1 MKTVIIAAGLF
12 CSDFDTDLDLIGV
25 DAGAGYLARNGK
37 KMRLAIG
44 DFDSDNEL
52 ELIFK
57 HAQET
62 IVLNRRKDDTDL
74 EAAVNWAKSRYEKL
88 LVLGTL
94 GGRLDHEYAALS
106 LLTIRDLPI
115 VFYNYQNKIYR
126 LNQGEYTIKKDGY
139 RFLSFFPLSE
149 GIITITGVDYPLS
162 QRKVN
167 PNDLYLISNEIL
179 EKEAKVSIEGS
190 FLVIQSNDQK

>member
-52 ELIFK
+52 ELISK
-57 HAQET
+57 NAQET

-74 EAAVNWAKSRYEKL
+74 EAAVNWAKSRYEKMI
-88 LVLGTL
+88 VLGAL

-139 RFLSFFPLSE
+139 RFLSFFPLSK
-149 GIITITGVDYPLS
+149 GIITIAGVDYPLS

-179 EKEAKVSIEGS
+179 ENEAKVSIEGS

>member
-37 KMRLAIG
+37 MMRLAIG

-52 ELIFK
+52 ELISK
-57 HAQET
+57 NAQET

-74 EAAVNWAKSRYEKL
+74 EAAVNWAKSRYEKMI
-88 LVLGTL
+88 VLGAL

-179 EKEAKVSIEGS
+179 ENEAKVSIEGS

>member
-74 EAAVNWAKSRYEKL
+74 EAAVNWAKFRYEKMI
-88 LVLGTL
+88 VLGAL

>member
-52 ELIFK
+52 ELISK
-57 HAQET
+57 NAQET

-74 EAAVNWAKSRYEKL
+74 EAAVNWAKSRYEKMI
-88 LVLGTL
+88 VLGAL

-179 EKEAKVSIEGS
+179 ENEAKVSIEGS